1 MRYLATGQ
9 KKQDRSE
16 QDAVRLFRERE
27 SVRGSPALGCSS
39 CSRAEATSLGGCC
52 DRIEAAAPAPSLPP
66 TSIRPHFG
74 SLSRS
79 RSLRYGVNAAAAAA
93 ARSHSTPPALP
104 RPRPSPPSLAL
115 GRARPPPCQLSVVL
129 RRVADANRRRP
140 RRDAG
145 SFKDKGFNA
154 TEYQLSEVA
163 ACR

>member
-52 DRIEAAAPAPSLPP
+52 DRIEAAAAALPPSLPP
-66 TSIRPHFG
+66 RSIRPPHFG

-79 RSLRYGVNAAAAAA
+79 RSLRYGVNAAAAAAA

-115 GRARPPPCQLSVVL
+115 GRARPPRVNFRSFSDASPMRIDDALAGMLDRSKIKGSMRLSIH
-129 RRVADANRRRP
+129 
-140 RRDAG
+140 
-145 SFKDKGFNA
+145 
-154 TEYQLSEVA
+154 
-163 ACR
+163 